1 MVCSATRSSVRPVFR
16 RCACMSTWLPA
27 IFAAGLFCMVAV
39 AEAASPN
46 QRMTPSLLSST
57 PVLDEFTV
65 NVQARVLPF
74 EQLEILAP
82 VEVDFVYPWPGAD
95 AGQSLVLQTV
105 GLVRLQSN
113 APWQLGFWSTL
124 VPGFTV
130 EVRLAD
136 QPGCR
141 WIPVAP
147 VLAPMTIGRAGEHQ
161 LRWDIRI
168 TPRAQARPGRYHLQ
182 MTPIAS
188 VL

>member
-1 MVCSATRSSVRPVFR
+1 MVCSATRSSVRPVFL
-16 RCACMSTWLPA
+16 RCACPSTWLPA
-27 IFAAGLFCMVAV
+27 TLAAGLGGLVTVA
-39 AEAASPN
+39 AAASPN
-46 QRMTPSLLSST
+46 QRMTPPLSSAA
-57 PVLDEFTV
+57 PVLDELTV

-74 EQLEILAP
+74 EQLEILEP

-95 AGQSLVLQTV
+95 AGRPLVLPAV
-105 GLVRLQSN
+105 GLVQLQSN
-113 APWQLGFWSTL
+113 APWQLGLWSTL

-130 EVRLAD
+130 EVRLAG
-136 QPGCR
+136 QPGRR
-141 WIPVAP
+141 WVPVAP
-147 VLAPMTIGRAGEHQ
+147 ALAPMTIGRSGEHQ